1 MVKRRLTKKRSR
13 NSKNSVTT
21 AQQQEET
28 LTRLAHTLED
38 YLAAVPRQ
46 KETNPP
52 DLLAIF
58 ARLDA
63 LEAEVG
69 AAYPAQLRHYL
80 HQKSYRKAH
89 LFLQDRDAEN
99 LRGNCGR

>member
-1 MVKRRLTKKRSR
+1 MDTVS
-13 NSKNSVTT
+13 
-21 AQQQEET
+21 QQKET
-28 LTRLAHTLED
+28 LDRLARTLDE
-38 YLAAVPRQ
+38 YLDAVPRQ
-46 KETNPP
+46 KEPNPP
-52 DLLAIF
+52 DLMALF

-63 LEAEVG
+63 LEAEID
-69 AAYPAQLRHYL
+69 ASFPAQLRHYL

>member
-1 MVKRRLTKKRSR
+1 MDS
-13 NSKNSVTT
+13 T
-21 AQQQEET
+21 AQKDET
-28 LTRLAHTLED
+28 LARLARTLDE
-38 YLAAVPRQ
+38 YLDAVPRQ
-46 KETNPP
+46 KEPNPP

-63 LEAEVG
+63 LEAEIDEG
-69 AAYPAQLRHYL
+69 YPAQLRHYL

-89 LFLQDRDAEN
+89 FFLQDRDAEN

>member
-1 MVKRRLTKKRSR
+1 MHTVS
-13 NSKNSVTT
+13 
-21 AQQQEET
+21 QQKET
-28 LTRLAHTLED
+28 LDRLARTLDE
-38 YLAAVPRQ
+38 YLDAVPRQ
-46 KETNPP
+46 KEPNPP
-52 DLLAIF
+52 DLMALF

-63 LEAEVG
+63 LEAEIDSS
-69 AAYPAQLRHYL
+69 YSPQLRHYL

>member
-1 MVKRRLTKKRSR
+1 MNLP
-13 NSKNSVTT
+13 
-21 AQQQEET
+21 AQKEAT
-28 LTRLAHTLED
+28 LARLAHTLDE

-46 KETNPP
+46 KEPDAP

-63 LEAEVG
+63 LEKEIDAS
-69 AAYPAQLRHYL
+69 YSPQLRHYL

-89 LFLQDRDAEN
+89 LFLQDRDGEN

>member
-1 MVKRRLTKKRSR
+1 MS
-13 NSKNSVTT
+13 TT
-21 AQQQEET
+21 PQEQT
-28 LTRLAHTLED
+28 LDRLALTLKEYFD
-38 YLAAVPRQ
+38 AVPRQ
-46 KETNPP
+46 KELNPP
-52 DLLAIF
+52 DLLEIF

-63 LEAEVG
+63 LEAEID
-69 AAYPAQLRHYL
+69 ASYPPQLRHYL

>member
-1 MVKRRLTKKRSR
+1 M
-13 NSKNSVTT
+13 NVT
-21 AQQQEET
+21 AQQEET
-28 LTRLAHTLED
+28 LSRLARTLDE

-46 KETNPP
+46 KEPDAP
-52 DLLAIF
+52 DLMTLF

-63 LEAEVG
+63 LELEVD
-69 AAYPAQLRHYL
+69 ASYPAQLRHYL